1 MRSLNAATETQ
12 LGWVLDTCPTLAA
25 KLVLNCCSQCQATKY
40 QERNQNRDGV
50 GVGVRARDV
59 CHINSIAM
67 AISAL
72 AAYFTDW
79 QTRRFT
85 GYVFWPNQTVPK
97 DRLAS
102 QRDSQR
108 EERAEETDGQTDTPW
123 TKSKPQ
129 IAWDHKYFKH
139 KVQNMQ
145 KFSIFFC
152 SLALFAFPVAI
163 CHLPLLL
170 QLQLPLLPLL
180 LFQIETERLQN
191 EIRTGRYIV
200 YFAML
205 AIWYAYGIIL

>member
-1 MRSLNAATETQ
+1 MPSAKFKRCNGNTIRLSAGHMSNF
-12 LGWVLDTCPTLAA
+12 GRKTCF
-25 KLVLNCCSQCQATKY
+25 KLLQCQATKY

-50 GVGVRARDV
+50 ALGVRVRVRDV

-85 GYVFWPNQTVPK
+85 GYVFWPNQTVPQ

-102 QRDSQR
+102 QRDSQGGG
-108 EERAEETDGQTDTPW
+108 RAWETDGQTDTPW

-152 SLALFAFPVAI
+152 SFALFAFPVAI
-163 CHLPLLL
+163 CHLLLPLLL
-170 QLQLPLLPLL
+170 QLQLPLPPLL
-180 LFQIETERLQN
+180 LFQIETERL
-191 EIRTGRYIV
+191 
-200 YFAML
+200 
-205 AIWYAYGIIL
+205 